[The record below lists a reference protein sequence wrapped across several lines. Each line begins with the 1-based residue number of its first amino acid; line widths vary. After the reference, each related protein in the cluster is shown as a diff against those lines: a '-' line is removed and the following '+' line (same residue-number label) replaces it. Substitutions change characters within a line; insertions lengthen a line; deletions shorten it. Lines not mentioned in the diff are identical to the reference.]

1 MDVKFDANAAEQLI
15 SQMNMYCSG
24 IMQETRGLM
33 EIMNNSPEWDD
44 NQAKAFRNNLVELSK
59 DLKTALS
66 LESEYMKTFH
76 QRVTELRG

>member
-1 MDVKFDANAAEQLI
+1 
-15 SQMNMYCSG
+15 
-24 IMQETRGLM
+24 M

-44 NQAKAFRNNLVELSK
+44 NQATAFRNNLVELSK